1 MRIEKIMMVLLAGSM
16 SVVQPTP
23 VRASDLGKVIV
34 GGAIICG
41 LAGCFNKKKPAP
53 SRSYGNETVRTDQNV
68 LNYFG
73 FPAGTADGVS
83 GSRTRSAISNYQGY
97 MGYPMTG
104 QLTDWERGNLHSAYN
119 RAQSGGGAPYQNVVA
134 AEGTRGLLKAFEAEA
149 RGQRY
154 EPYGG
159 NTYGNNP
166 QPYDNNNYGNGNNNY
181 GQIPET
187 PPVSPAP
194 DTTGGGTSDI
204 AGGLPS
210 FGLKPVKKSM
220 AQHCGSVDI
229 LTQANGRLM
238 DAGSITD
245 PSQALDEQFCAARSY
260 AMSRSQQLASGVQGA
275 TDEQLR
281 AQCEGLVGTM
291 AEQTSALTTTD
302 VNQQIAASTKFAA
315 QFGAPP
321 EQLRS
326 IGEICL
332 GVGYQIDNPD
342 VVVAAAMLLVGAG
355 EHAYAE
361 VFGHHLRNGFG
372 TPVDPQA
379 ATGWYNAGL
388 AALDA
393 GATPAFLPSQSTQ
406 RAAVIR
412 AALSGQ
418 SASIQPITGAT
429 DAGFVLPDFGSN
441 GN

>member
-1 MRIEKIMMVLLAGSM
+1 MPLGKIMMVTLAGSLTLL
-16 SVVQPTP
+16 QPTP

-53 SRSYGNETVRTDQNV
+53 TRTYGNETVRTDQNA

-83 GSRTRSAISNYQGY
+83 GGKTRSAISSYQGY

-104 QLTDWERGNLHSAYN
+104 QLNDWERGNLHSAYN

-134 AEGTRGLLKAFEAEA
+134 AEGTRGLLKAFEAEG

-154 EPYGG
+154 EPYGSTG
-159 NTYGNNP
+159 YANNQ
-166 QPYDNNNYGNGNNNY
+166 QPYDGNNYGNNNF
-181 GQIPET
+181 GQIPES
-187 PPVSPAP
+187 PPVLPVP
-194 DTTGGGTSDI
+194 DATGSGTSDVI
-204 AGGLPS
+204 GGLPS
-210 FGLKPVKKSM
+210 FGLKPTKKSM

-245 PSQALDEQFCAARSY
+245 ASQALDEQFCGARSY
-260 AMSRSQQLASGVQGA
+260 AMSRSQQLSSGVQGA

-281 AQCEGLVGTM
+281 AQCEGLVDTM
-291 AEQTSALTTTD
+291 AGQTSALTTTD
-302 VNQQIAASTKFAA
+302 VTEQIAASTTFAA
-315 QFGAPP
+315 QFGAPQ

-342 VVVAAAMLLVGAG
+342 VVVASAMLLVGAG

-379 ATGWYNAGL
+379 AAGWYNAGL

-393 GATPAFLPSQSTQ
+393 GAT
-406 RAAVIR
+406 
-412 AALSGQ
+412 
-418 SASIQPITGAT
+418 
-429 DAGFVLPDFGSN
+429 
-441 GN
+441 